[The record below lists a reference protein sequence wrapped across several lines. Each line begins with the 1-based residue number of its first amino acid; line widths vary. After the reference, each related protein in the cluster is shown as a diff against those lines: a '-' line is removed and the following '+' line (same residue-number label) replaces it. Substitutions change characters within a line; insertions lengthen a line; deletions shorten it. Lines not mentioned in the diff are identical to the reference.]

1 MTLYS
6 LTAIRQYQYTH
17 RNIEDLYKGE
27 TVLPNNIVHFAIN
40 ADNCERAI
48 DFYKTVFGWTFEAW
62 GPPDFWRIF
71 TSPDGIH
78 GALQKR
84 REPVSDN
91 GITGYECSI
100 GVEDIKSTV
109 ADIEKAG
116 GKIVFPPFL
125 IEHVGTVAQFE
136 DTEGNRAS
144 VIQYL
149 EGVS

>member
-1 MTLYS
+1 M
-6 LTAIRQYQYTH
+6 
-17 RNIEDLYKGE
+17 
-27 TVLPNNIVHFAIN
+27 PNNIAHFAIN
-40 ADNCERAI
+40 ADDCLRAKK
-48 DFYKTVFGWTFEAW
+48 FYTDVFGWKFEAW

-84 REPVSDN
+84 REPASGN
-91 GITGYECSI
+91 GIKGYECTI
-100 GVEDIKSTV
+100 GVENINTTV
-109 ADIEKAG
+109 SAIEKAG

-144 VIQYL
+144 VMQYL
-149 EGVS
+149 QGVG

>member
-1 MTLYS
+1 M
-6 LTAIRQYQYTH
+6 
-17 RNIEDLYKGE
+17 
-27 TVLPNNIVHFAIN
+27 PNNIAHFAIN
-40 ADNCERAI
+40 ADDCQRAKQ
-48 DFYKTVFGWTFEAW
+48 FYTNVFGWTFEAW

-84 REPVSDN
+84 REPVAGS
-91 GITGYECSI
+91 GVIGYECTI
-100 GVEDIKSTV
+100 AVEDVNAAVS
-109 ADIEKAG
+109 AIEKAG

-144 VIQYL
+144 VMQYL
-149 EGVS
+149 QGVG